1 MSGTVERM
9 DSGSGSQQLSAAPT
23 PAPVAPPGP
32 KPVPA
37 RRRIL
42 DASYALFARRGIRD
56 VGVDE
61 LIENAGVARA
71 TFYSHFRSKDDL
83 VLAYLAR
90 LFEARSAAIET
101 AVRGGG
107 EGPSALLGIFDVFA
121 QVFKPGVNDGSSF
134 VHVLIEMG
142 AEHPLGK
149 ASIDYLAQTRTQI
162 AALASEAGL
171 RDTQEFATKCHLLI
185 KGAVVSAAEGD
196 WDAVEHARSMAGPL
210 IEQYRISPPQL

>member
-23 PAPVAPPGP
+23 APVAPPGP

-42 DASYALFARRGIRD
+42 DASYKLFAQRGIRD

-71 TFYSHFRSKDDL
+71 TFYTHFRSKDDL

-90 LFEARSAAIET
+90 LFEARSAAIEA
-101 AVRGGG
+101 AVRSGG

-121 QVFKPGVNDGSSF
+121 EVFKPGVNDGSSF

-149 ASIDYLAQTRTQI
+149 ASIDYLAQTRAQI
-162 AALASEAGL
+162 AALAGDAGL

-196 WDAVEHARSMAGPL
+196 WDAVEHARSMAAPL
-210 IEQYRISPPQL
+210 IEQYLVLPS